1 MCWKNLKEKA
11 GYYLLLV
18 FIGGLAFVRLRML
31 PPFVD
36 EAVHYWW
43 ILRAL
48 EAGEWLRPLNVGKP
62 LEAWLAAPLVYLGGD
77 PLVIMRSLHVLAGL
91 IAVLLTFQI
100 AEWVTSSRT
109 GALASAVLVA
119 LCPFVVYLERMALAE
134 IYLCAG
140 CLLVTLTTLRF
151 WQKPNKRRAA
161 VLGLALLSAAF
172 TKFPIGFIFAAWL
185 PLVFVFASPEERQR
199 LLRPQEVFIALAPIS
214 TLLGSVLLIALV
226 RSLQGLSPGFGLGL
240 LQRQSSGVEIG
251 TSLGQN
257 LIRLIYETEAQL
269 RWPVLLLGGF
279 GVALG
284 LISGNRYQRWLAV
297 TGLLPWLGLLL
308 IAREWSSRYLL
319 FSIPVL
325 LIGAVGGWALVLRN
339 QWVKGFLLAI
349 PLLYFAHQSALLV
362 LNPPAA
368 RWSESDRWAYI
379 SGWPSGYGYVE
390 AARYLCS
397 SGSTLPVHALEVGTA
412 MQLALSLPSECQIEV
427 RQLHVVDGRP
437 IPPEE
442 RRVLFLENCPALLIT
457 PDALDPS
464 DELQAHVQYI
474 AGFEKPGSQAQVT
487 LYRCADE
494 NLP

>member
-1 MCWKNLKEKA
+1 MYWKTLKEKA
-11 GYYLLLV
+11 SCYLLLV
-18 FIGGLAFVRLRML
+18 SIGGLAFVRLRAL

-43 ILRAL
+43 ILRAMG
-48 EAGEWLRPLNVGKP
+48 AGEWLRPLNVGKP
-62 LEAWLAAPLVYLGGD
+62 LEAWLAAPLVYLVGD

-100 AEWVTSSRT
+100 AEWVTSSRA

-140 CLLVTLTTLRF
+140 GLLVTLTTLRF

-172 TKFPIGFIFAAWL
+172 TKFPIGFIFATWFLLA
-185 PLVFVFASPEERQR
+185 FVFASPEERQR

-214 TLLGSVLLIALV
+214 ILLGSVLLIALL

-251 TSLGQN
+251 ASLAQN
-257 LIRLIYETEAQL
+257 LIRLIYELEAQL
-269 RWPVLLLGGF
+269 GWPALLLGGL
-279 GVALG
+279 GLSLG
-284 LISGNRYQRWLAV
+284 LISGNRFQRWLIV
-297 TGLLPWLGLLL
+297 TGFLPWLGIIL

-319 FSIPVL
+319 FSIPAL
-325 LIGAVGGWALVLRN
+325 LIGAVDGWALVLRN

-390 AARYLCS
+390 AARYLCL
-397 SGSTLPVHALEVGTA
+397 SGSTLPVYALEVGTA
-412 MQLALSLPSECQIEV
+412 MQLALSLPSGCQIEI

-442 RRVLFLENCPALLIT
+442 RWVLFLENCPALLIT
-457 PDALDPS
+457 PDAPGPS
-464 DELQAHVQYI
+464 DELQAHLQYI
-474 AGFEKPGSQAQVT
+474 VGFEKPGSQAWVT
-487 LYRCADE
+487 LYQCNR
-494 NLP
+494 